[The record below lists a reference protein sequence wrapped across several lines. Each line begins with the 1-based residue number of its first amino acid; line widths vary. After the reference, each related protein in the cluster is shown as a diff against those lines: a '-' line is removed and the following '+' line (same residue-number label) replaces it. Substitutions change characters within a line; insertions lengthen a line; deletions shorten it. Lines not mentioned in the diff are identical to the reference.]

1 MSSFCTQQQQNSQ
14 HQQNSQQT
22 QALHLG
28 VRETCVVTVVI
39 VIIRKH
45 ILSLS
50 LVIPTIIITVSSVTC
65 LYLLQSSALLLHH
78 VEIRDVDRC

>member
-14 HQQNSQQT
+14 HQQNSQQI

-50 LVIPTIIITVSSVTC
+50 LVIPTIIITVASVTC

-78 VEIRDVDRC
+78 DEIRDVDRC